1 MKNGALL
8 GDVSR
13 LTQGVPEGP
22 VQVEH
27 ARCSGCLG
35 NLLHKCQRDRRH
47 TRRLDLSCQ
56 LSHGPRAYGSSRDE
70 EHQVNVRV
78 GQAARNLPSGGKQRF
93 RTSAEAKAKVLVC
106 DLADDALGL

>member
-1 MKNGALL
+1 ML

-27 ARCSGCLG
+27 ARCSCCLG
-35 NLLHKCQRDRRH
+35 NLPNQCQRDRRH
-47 TRRLDLSCQ
+47 TSRLDLSCEQ
-56 LSHGPRAYGSSRDE
+56 THGPRADGSGRDQ

-93 RTSAEAKAKVLVC
+93 RTSAEAKAEVLVC
-106 DLADDALGL
+106 NPTDDALSL